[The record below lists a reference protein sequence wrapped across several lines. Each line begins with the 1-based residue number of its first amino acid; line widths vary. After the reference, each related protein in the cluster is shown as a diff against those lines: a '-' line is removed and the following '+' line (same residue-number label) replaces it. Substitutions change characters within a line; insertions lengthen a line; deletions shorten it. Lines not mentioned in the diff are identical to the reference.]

1 MKRLAGNR
9 ECGPN
14 APTVARSSIPSM
26 LSKQF
31 IQQIIRPESPSTTH
45 HECRHCGY
53 SVEKDVDECPQC
65 GSHEIAAY
73 DLE

>member
-1 MKRLAGNR
+1 M
-9 ECGPN
+9 
-14 APTVARSSIPSM
+14 V
-26 LSKQF
+26 SKQS
-31 IQQIIRPESPSTTH
+31 IRQIIRLEPPSKTH
-45 HECRHCGY
+45 LEFRHCGY

>member
-1 MKRLAGNR
+1 MRPLAVTR
-9 ECGPN
+9 ACGLN
-14 APTVARSSIPSM
+14 VQAVARSLTPPM

-31 IQQIIRPESPSTTH
+31 IQQIVSLEPSSTTH

-53 SVEKDVDECPQC
+53 SVEEDTDECPQC
-65 GSHEIAAY
+65 GADEIAAY

>member
-1 MKRLAGNR
+1 MKQLAVNR
-9 ECGPN
+9 ACGPN
-14 APTVARSSIPSM
+14 APAVAKSSIPSM

-31 IQQIIRPESPSTTH
+31 IQQIVRPEPLSTTH

-53 SVEKDVDECPQC
+53 SVEEDVDECPQC
-65 GSHEIAAY
+65 GSREIAAY

>member
-1 MKRLAGNR
+1 MKRLAVTPA
-9 ECGPN
+9 CGPN
-14 APTVARSSIPSM
+14 VQAVARLLTLPM

-31 IQQIIRPESPSTTH
+31 IQQIVRLELPSTTH

>member
-1 MKRLAGNR
+1 M
-9 ECGPN
+9 
-14 APTVARSSIPSM
+14 I
-26 LSKQF
+26 SKQS
-31 IQQIIRPESPSTTH
+31 IRQIIRLEPPSITH

>member
-1 MKRLAGNR
+1 MRPLAVTLAY
-9 ECGPN
+9 GPN
-14 APTVARSSIPSM
+14 APAVARSLTPPM

-31 IQQIIRPESPSTTH
+31 IRQIVSLEPSSTTH
-45 HECRHCGY
+45 HECRYCGY
-53 SVEKDVDECPQC
+53 SVEKDIDECPQC

>member
-1 MKRLAGNR
+1 MRR
-9 ECGPN
+9 
-14 APTVARSSIPSM
+14 
-26 LSKQF
+26 KQF
-31 IQQIIRPESPSTTH
+31 IQQIVRLEPSSTTH

-53 SVEKDVDECPQC
+53 TVENNANECPQC

>member
-1 MKRLAGNR
+1 
-9 ECGPN
+9 
-14 APTVARSSIPSM
+14 M

-31 IQQIIRPESPSTTH
+31 IQQIVRPEPSSTTH

-65 GSHEIAAY
+65 GAHEIATY

>member
-1 MKRLAGNR
+1 
-9 ECGPN
+9 
-14 APTVARSSIPSM
+14 M

-45 HECRHCGY
+45 HECRHYGY

-65 GSHEIAAY
+65 GSREIAAY

>member
-1 MKRLAGNR
+1 MRPLAVTLA
-9 ECGPN
+9 CGPN
-14 APTVARSSIPSM
+14 VQAVARSLTPPM

-31 IQQIIRPESPSTTH
+31 IQQIVRLELPSTTH
-45 HECRHCGY
+45 YECRHCGY

-65 GSHEIAAY
+65 GSQEIAAY

>member
-1 MKRLAGNR
+1 
-9 ECGPN
+9 
-14 APTVARSSIPSM
+14 M

-31 IQQIIRPESPSTTH
+31 IQRIARLEPSSTTH

-53 SVEKDVDECPQC
+53 SIEKDVDECPQC
-65 GSHEIAAY
+65 GSHEIAVY

>member
-1 MKRLAGNR
+1 
-9 ECGPN
+9 
-14 APTVARSSIPSM
+14 M

-31 IQQIIRPESPSTTH
+31 IQQIVRLEPSSTTH

-53 SVEKDVDECPQC
+53 SVEKAVDKCPQC

>member
-1 MKRLAGNR
+1 
-9 ECGPN
+9 
-14 APTVARSSIPSM
+14 M

-31 IQQIIRPESPSTTH
+31 IQQIVRLDPSSATH

-65 GSHEIAAY
+65 GSQEIAAY
-73 DLE
+73 NLE

>member
-1 MKRLAGNR
+1 
-9 ECGPN
+9 
-14 APTVARSSIPSM
+14 M
-26 LSKQF
+26 LGKQF
-31 IQQIIRPESPSTTH
+31 IRQIARLELPSTTH

-53 SVEKDVDECPQC
+53 SVEKDIDECPQC

>member
-1 MKRLAGNR
+1 MKQIAVDRA
-9 ECGPN
+9 CGPN
-14 APTVARSSIPSM
+14 APAVARSLTPPM

-31 IQQIIRPESPSTTH
+31 IRQIVSLEPSSTTH
-45 HECRHCGY
+45 HECRYCGY

-65 GSHEIAAY
+65 GSAEIAAY

>member
-1 MKRLAGNR
+1 
-9 ECGPN
+9 
-14 APTVARSSIPSM
+14 M

-31 IQQIIRPESPSTTH
+31 IRQIVRLEPLSTTH

-53 SVEKDVDECPQC
+53 SLEEDVKECPKC
-65 GSHEIAAY
+65 GSREIVAY

>member
-1 MKRLAGNR
+1 M
-9 ECGPN
+9 
-14 APTVARSSIPSM
+14 PSFLQGV

-31 IQQIIRPESPSTTH
+31 IQQIVRLDSSSTAH

-53 SVEKDVDECPQC
+53 SVEKDVAECPQC

-73 DLE
+73 DLD